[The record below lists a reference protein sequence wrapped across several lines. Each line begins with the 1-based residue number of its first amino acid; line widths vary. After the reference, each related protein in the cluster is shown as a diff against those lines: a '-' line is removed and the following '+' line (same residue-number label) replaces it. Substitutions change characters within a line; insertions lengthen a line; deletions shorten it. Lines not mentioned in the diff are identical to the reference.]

1 MTDDRLS
8 RQSDRELFEAIV
20 ADLRDPE
27 LVQLRTMF
35 LLLGVAVYL
44 AAVVALTFAGGFGW
58 PGVLGFSATFVPG
71 MAMAW
76 RRVRRRFSLR
86 TPA

>member
-8 RQSDRELFEAIV
+8 RESDREIFEAIV

-27 LVQLRTMF
+27 FVQLRTMF

-44 AAVVALTFAGGFGW
+44 AGVVALTFAGGFGW
-58 PGVLGFSATFVPG
+58 PGFLGFSATFVPG
-71 MAMAW
+71 MAVAW
-76 RRVRRRFSLR
+76 RRVRRRFSLS
-86 TPA
+86 AGA